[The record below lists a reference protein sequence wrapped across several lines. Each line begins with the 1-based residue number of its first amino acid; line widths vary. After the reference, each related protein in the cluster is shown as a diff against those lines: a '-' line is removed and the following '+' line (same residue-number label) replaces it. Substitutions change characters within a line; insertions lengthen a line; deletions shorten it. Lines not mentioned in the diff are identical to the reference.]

1 MGNME
6 IIQASVTLLNYERR
20 YYTKK
25 GSEKKSQEFER
36 ILKVCNHCG
45 GNG

>member
-25 GSEKKSQEFER
+25 GSEKRVKSLREY
-36 ILKVCNHCG
+36 
-45 GNG
+45 